1 MTERYVEISQT
12 DETQIPTKEEEMYFS
27 RSKNT
32 WLPVSDMSDVHVR
45 RAFKRILKMIRL
57 GKLIEI
63 EDMNKPTFNKADIQQ
78 ELNSIENHVIK
89 IRDKLNE

>member
-1 MTERYVEISQT
+1 MSERYVEISQT

-45 RAFKRILKMIRL
+45 RAFKRLLKMIRL
-57 GKLIEI
+57 GQLIEL
-63 EDMNKPTFNKADIQQ
+63 EDMNKSSFEKIDIQN
-78 ELNSIENHVIK
+78 EVYSIKKHLEIIEDKIK
-89 IRDKLNE
+89 

>member
-27 RSKNT
+27 KSKNT
-32 WLPVSDMSDVHVR
+32 WLSVSEMSDVHVR
-45 RAFKRILKMIRL
+45 RAFKRLLKMLRL
-57 GKLIEI
+57 GELVEL
-63 EDMNKPTFNKADIQQ
+63 ENMNKQTFNKADIQQ
-78 ELNSIENHVIK
+78 ELNSIESHVSK

>member
-1 MTERYVEISQT
+1 MTERYIEISQT

-45 RAFKRILKMIRL
+45 RAFKRLLKMIRL
-57 GKLIEI
+57 GQLIEL
-63 EDMNKPTFNKADIQQ
+63 EDMNKSSFEKIDIQN
-78 ELNSIENHVIK
+78 EVYSIKKHLEIIEDKIK
-89 IRDKLNE
+89 